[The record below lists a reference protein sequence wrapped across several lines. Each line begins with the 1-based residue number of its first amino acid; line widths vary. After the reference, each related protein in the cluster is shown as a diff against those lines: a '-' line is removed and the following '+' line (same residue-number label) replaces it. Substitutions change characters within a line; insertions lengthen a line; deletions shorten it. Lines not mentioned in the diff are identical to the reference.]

1 MDLIPKAEATKAI
14 ISKWNY
20 SKIKIFC
27 TTKETMDKIKTQPT
41 EWERIFANHVSGKRL
56 ISQIYF

>member
-14 ISKWNY
+14 ISKWSY

-27 TTKETMDKIKTQPT
+27 TTREPWTK
-41 EWERIFANHVSGKRL
+41 
-56 ISQIYF
+56 